1 MPKFKYTALKVN
13 KQFVDGE
20 IEAYDLREAREKIR
34 LLGFLPTKVYNE
46 ETVAEKIVQHENV
59 EGKNLFL
66 NLTQKIS
73 FTGELETMLS
83 AGIPILDALVN
94 IETNSHDLKL
104 KEMAFT
110 LRKSIESGKTFAV
123 SLNEIYGKTFGNVY
137 SSLVWTG
144 EESGELDVTLDR
156 MLTLLRKQDA
166 IKGKI
171 INASIY
177 PCVLLVMMF
186 GLLVLFAK
194 FVFPSFAGVMMYN
207 GTDVPLLAQT
217 IMGGMDFIGKFW
229 WLITIFVSAG
239 IYIFMTFCQNSGL
252 KRFLDKVLMK
262 IPVLS
267 EFVEFI
273 NLSNFMTVL
282 QISYDA
288 GVPMVSCLEL
298 ANKTVGNFVIKEKV
312 DNVMKFL
319 KKGNTLTESFQW
331 AQAIPDS
338 LLSMISAGEKSG
350 TLGKMFKDASDVIDK
365 KVDMTLEA
373 LTRLFEPTVM
383 VILGILV
390 LIIVVAFIQIYAGML
405 GSLI

>member
-1 MPKFKYTALKVN
+1 MPKFKYTALKDN
-13 KQFVDGE
+13 KQIVDGE
-20 IEAYDLREAREKIR
+20 IEANSLREAREKIR
-34 LLGFLPTKVYNE
+34 LLGFLPTKVYDE
-46 ETVAEKIVQHENV
+46 KAEAEKIVSVDAQA
-59 EGKNLFL
+59 GKNLRL

-83 AGIPILDALVN
+83 AGIPILDALLNV
-94 IETNSHDLKL
+94 ETNSNDPKL
-104 KEMAFT
+104 KQIAKD
-110 LRKSIESGKTFAV
+110 LRESIEGGQTFAE
-123 SLNEIYGKTFGNVY
+123 SLKKIYGKTFGNIY
-137 SSLVWTG
+137 TTLVQTG
-144 EESGELDVTLDR
+144 QDAGELEATLDR
-156 MLTLLRKQDA
+156 MRTLLRKQDA
-166 IKGKI
+166 IKGKVV
-171 INASIY
+171 NASIY

-186 GLLVLFAK
+186 GILVLFAK

-207 GTDVPLLAQT
+207 GTDIPILAQT

-239 IYIFMTFCQNSGL
+239 IYTFMTFCQNSGL
-252 KRFLDKVLMK
+252 KRLLDRFLMK

-288 GVPMVSCLEL
+288 GLPMVPCLEL
-298 ANKTVGNFVIKEKV
+298 AGRTVGNSVIKERV
-312 DNVMKFL
+312 NNAINFL
-319 KKGNTLTESFQW
+319 KKGGMLSEALHFSK
-331 AQAIPDS
+331 AVPDS

-350 TLGKMFKDASDVIDK
+350 TLGKMFKDASEVIDK
-365 KVDMTLEA
+365 KVDMALEA

-383 VILGILV
+383 VILGIVV
-390 LIIVVAFIQIYAGML
+390 LIIAIAFIQIYAGML